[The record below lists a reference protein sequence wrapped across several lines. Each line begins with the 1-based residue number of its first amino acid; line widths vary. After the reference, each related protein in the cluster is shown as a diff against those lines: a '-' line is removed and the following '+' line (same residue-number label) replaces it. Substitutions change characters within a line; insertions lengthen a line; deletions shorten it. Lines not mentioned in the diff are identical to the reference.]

1 MMFGSRTAARGST
14 MRWAVIGLALGLCAA
29 CSDKDTSSHAGAD
42 SSLAR
47 DLALANSQTPA
58 NPTFQDTATAPAP
71 APASHAEHEDRPAPV
86 HTHAARRP
94 QVEQPPQQSH
104 AAAPP
109 TVQPPPTMPA
119 PAPASLPAA
128 TPAPARGEIGSG
140 STFALTNG
148 TKVCTSNQPG
158 DKIVATLNEPV
169 TGSNGAVIPSGSTV
183 VLEVAS
189 VTPGDNGAD
198 PKIALR
204 VKSVVVNDK
213 TYSVSGDVT
222 PLAPLDKTKVADGGT
237 DKTKVV
243 GGAIAGAILGQIIG
257 HNTKGTL
264 IGAAAGAA
272 TGAAVGH
279 TGDQY
284 AACLPAG
291 APLRLTLSSPI
302 LM

>member
-1 MMFGSRTAARGST
+1 MFGSTTAARGTSP
-14 MRWAVIGLALGLCAA
+14 MRWAVIGLALGVCAA
-29 CSDKDTSSHAGAD
+29 CSDRESSSRAAAD
-42 SSLAR
+42 SSLSR
-47 DLALANSQTPA
+47 DLALANAQTSAQPA
-58 NPTFQDTATAPAP
+58 FHDTSTAPAP
-71 APASHAEHEDRPAPV
+71 EPASRSEREDRPAPAR
-86 HTHAARRP
+86 THAARRP

-104 AAAPP
+104 SAPAP
-109 TVQPPPTMPA
+109 VVQPPPSMPA
-119 PAPASLPAA
+119 PAPAPIPA
-128 TPAPARGEIGSG
+128 PAPARGEIGSG

-148 TKVCTSNQPG
+148 TKVCTSNVPG
-158 DKIVATLNEPV
+158 DKIVATLNESV

-189 VTPGDNGAD
+189 TTPGENGND
-198 PKIALR
+198 PRIALR

-222 PLAPLDKTKVADGGT
+222 PLAPLDKTKIADGGT

-243 GGAIAGAILGQIIG
+243 GGAIAGAIIGQMIG

-272 TGAAVGH
+272 TGAAVG
-279 TGDQY
+279 QKAEQF

-302 LM
+302 VM

>member
-1 MMFGSRTAARGST
+1 MFGSTTAARGSS
-14 MRWAVIGLALGLCAA
+14 MRWAVIGLALGVCAA
-29 CSDKDTSSHAGAD
+29 CSDRESASRAAAD
-42 SSLAR
+42 SSLSR
-47 DLALANSQTPA
+47 DLALANTQTPA
-58 NPTFQDTATAPAP
+58 APTFQDTATAPAP
-71 APASHAEHEDRPAPV
+71 APASRAQREDRPAPV
-86 HTHAARRP
+86 RTHTARRP

-104 AAAPP
+104 AASPP
-109 TVQPPPTMPA
+109 NVQPPPTMPA
-119 PAPASLPAA
+119 PTPAQMPA
-128 TPAPARGEIGSG
+128 TSPAPARGEIGSG

-148 TKVCTSNQPG
+148 TKVCTSNVPG

-169 TGSNGAVIPSGSTV
+169 TGTNGAVIPSGSTV

-189 VTPGDNGAD
+189 TSQGENGSE

-204 VKSVVVNDK
+204 VKSVVVSDK

-222 PLAPLDKTKVADGGT
+222 PLAPLDKTKIADGGT

-243 GGAIAGAILGQIIG
+243 GGAIAGAIIGQMIG

-272 TGAAVGH
+272 TGAAVGQK
-279 TGDQY
+279 GEQW

-302 LM
+302 VM

>member
-1 MMFGSRTAARGST
+1 MVRST
-14 MRWAVIGLALGLCAA
+14 NASAMRWAAMALALGLCAA
-29 CSDKDTSSHAGAD
+29 CSDRESASRAAAD
-42 SSLAR
+42 SSLSR
-47 DLALANSQTPA
+47 DLSLANSQTPA
-58 NPTFQDTATAPAP
+58 APTFQDTATAPAP
-71 APASHAEHEDRPAPV
+71 APASRAQREDRPAPV
-86 HTHAARRP
+86 RTHTARRP
-94 QVEQPPQQSH
+94 QAEPPPQQSH
-104 AAAPP
+104 AAPPP
-109 TVQPPPTMPA
+109 TVQPPATMPA
-119 PAPASLPAA
+119 PMPAQMPAP

-148 TKVCTSNQPG
+148 TKVCTSNVPG

-169 TGSNGAVIPSGSTV
+169 TGTNGAVIPSGSTV

-189 VTPGDNGAD
+189 TSQGDNGNE
-198 PKIALR
+198 PKITLR
-204 VKSVVVNDK
+204 VKSVVVSDK

-222 PLAPLDKTKVADGGT
+222 PLAPLDKTKMADGGT

-243 GGAIAGAILGQIIG
+243 GGAIAGAIIGQMIG

-272 TGAAVGH
+272 TGAAVGQK
-279 TGDQY
+279 GEQW

-302 LM
+302 VM

>member
-1 MMFGSRTAARGST
+1 MFGSTSVARSSSA
-14 MRWAVIGLALGLCAA
+14 RFAVIGLALGLCAA
-29 CSDKDTSSHAGAD
+29 CSDRESARASSD

-47 DLALANSQTPA
+47 DLALANAQTA
-58 NPTFQDTATAPAP
+58 AAPTFQDTANAPAP
-71 APASHAEHEDRPAPV
+71 APASRAQERTERPAPV
-86 HTHAARRP
+86 RTHTARRP
-94 QVEQPPQQSH
+94 EVQPPQPQSRT
-104 AAAPP
+104 AAPP
-109 TVQPPPTMPA
+109 PTTQSPVMPA
-119 PAPASLPAA
+119 PAPAQLPA
-128 TPAPARGEIGSG
+128 PAPARGEIGSG
-140 STFALTNG
+140 ATFALTNG
-148 TKVCTSNQPG
+148 TKVCTSNVPG
-158 DKIVATLNEPV
+158 DKIVATLNESV

-189 VTPGDNGAD
+189 VTPGENGNE
-198 PKIALR
+198 PRIALR

-222 PLAPLDKTKVADGGT
+222 PLAPLDKTKVGEGGT
-237 DKTKVV
+237 DKTKVI
-243 GGAIAGAILGQIIG
+243 GGAIAGAIIGQMIG
-257 HNTKGTL
+257 HNTKGTV

-279 TGDQY
+279 TSDQY

>member
-1 MMFGSRTAARGST
+1 MFGSSVAARGSS
-14 MRWAVIGLALGLCAA
+14 MRWAVIGLTLGLCAA
-29 CSDKDTSSHAGAD
+29 CSDKEAASRAGGD

-47 DLALANSQTPA
+47 DLALANSQGATP
-58 NPTFQDTATAPAP
+58 PQLQDTATAPAP
-71 APASHAEHEDRPAPV
+71 TPASHAQREDRPAPV
-86 HTHAARRP
+86 RTHTARRP
-94 QVEQPPQQSH
+94 QVEQPPQQSR
-104 AAAPP
+104 AAPP
-109 TVQPPPTMPA
+109 SVQTPPVMPA
-119 PAPASLPAA
+119 PAPSTLPAA
-128 TPAPARGEIGSG
+128 MPAAAPSRGEIGSG

-148 TKVCTSNQPG
+148 TKVCTSNVPG
-158 DKIVATLNEPV
+158 DKIVATLNESV

-189 VTPGDNGAD
+189 VTPGDNGTD

-204 VKSVVVNDK
+204 VKSVVVSDK
-213 TYSVSGDVT
+213 TYPVSGDVT
-222 PLAPLDKTKVADGGT
+222 PLAPLDKTKIADGGT

-243 GGAIAGAILGQIIG
+243 GGAIAGAILGQMIG

-279 TGDQY
+279 QGEQW

-291 APLRLTLSSPI
+291 APMRLTLSSPI
-302 LM
+302 MM

>member
-1 MMFGSRTAARGST
+1 MVGSTTAARGST
-14 MRWAVIGLALGLCAA
+14 MRWVVIGLALGLSAA
-29 CSDKDTSSHAGAD
+29 CSDKEATSRAGAD

-58 NPTFQDTATAPAP
+58 TPTFQDTATAPAP
-71 APASHAEHEDRPAPV
+71 APASRAQHEDRPAPV
-86 HTHAARRP
+86 HTHAARQPR
-94 QVEQPPQQSH
+94 VEQPPQQSH
-104 AAAPP
+104 AA
-109 TVQPPPTMPA
+109 PPPTPQPA
-119 PAPASLPAA
+119 PTLPAPTPA
-128 TPAPARGEIGSG
+128 PLPAVTPAPARGEIGSG

-148 TKVCTSNQPG
+148 TKVCTSNVPG

-189 VTPGDNGAD
+189 TSGGDNGTD

-204 VKSVVVNDK
+204 VKSVVVSDK

-222 PLAPLDKTKVADGGT
+222 PLAPLDKTKIADGGT

-243 GGAIAGAILGQIIG
+243 GGAIAGAILGQMIG

-272 TGAAVGH
+272 TGAAVGQKSE
-279 TGDQY
+279 QY

-302 LM
+302 VM

>member
-1 MMFGSRTAARGST
+1 MFGSTVAARGSS
-14 MRWAVIGLALGLCAA
+14 MRWAVIGLALGVCAA
-29 CSDKDTSSHAGAD
+29 CSDKESASRAGAD

-47 DLALANSQTPA
+47 DLALANAQTAASPQL
-58 NPTFQDTATAPAP
+58 QDTATAPAP
-71 APASHAEHEDRPAPV
+71 APASHAQREDRPAPV
-86 HTHAARRP
+86 RTHTARRP
-94 QVEQPPQQSH
+94 EVQQPPQQTH

-109 TVQPPPTMPA
+109 SVQPPPSIPSPA
-119 PAPASLPAA
+119 PANIPAT

-140 STFALTNG
+140 ANFALTNG

-158 DKIVATLNEPV
+158 DKIVATLNESV
-169 TGSNGAVIPSGSTV
+169 TGSNGALIPSGSTV

-243 GGAIAGAILGQIIG
+243 GGAIAGAILGQMIG

-272 TGAAVGH
+272 TGAAVGQKS
-279 TGDQY
+279 DQY